1 MANAKYKSIA
11 ALLQEQIRRGSIKEG
26 EKLSTEMALMQQYD
40 VSRQTVRHALQ
51 LLEQEGY
58 VTSVQGSG
66 TYVGSNIKRKS
77 KNTSRQVAVILST
90 LSDYIFPSIIQG
102 IESTLAEYDYTLTL
116 KATNYRHDTE
126 RQILESLLESPP
138 AGIILE
144 GNKTALPCPNISLY
158 KSFEECGVPIVFM
171 HATYREL
178 VNSTSA
184 TANDFQGGWD
194 AVAHLYAHG
203 HRSIG
208 GIFKSTDNQ
217 GIQRY
222 RGVIEAM
229 QHYGL
234 HYSDDA
240 FLWFQDNSQLESLLK
255 TDLPLTRLAGISAM
269 VCYNDQV
276 SRQILQAL
284 APHGICVPD
293 ELSIISFD
301 NSIFAEYTQPPLTS
315 LSHPKAKLG
324 QAAAETLIS
333 MISGKAVHSPVLDWE
348 LITRGSVAEKTE

>member
-171 HATYREL
+171 HATYREPGK
-178 VNSTSA
+178 
-184 TANDFQGGWD
+184 F
-194 AVAHLYAHG
+194 H
-203 HRSIG
+203 
-208 GIFKSTDNQ
+208 
-217 GIQRY
+217 QR
-222 RGVIEAM
+222 
-229 QHYGL
+229 H
-234 HYSDDA
+234 
-240 FLWFQDNSQLESLLK
+240 SQ
-255 TDLPLTRLAGISAM
+255 
-269 VCYNDQV
+269 
-276 SRQILQAL
+276 
-284 APHGICVPD
+284 
-293 ELSIISFD
+293 
-301 NSIFAEYTQPPLTS
+301 
-315 LSHPKAKLG
+315 
-324 QAAAETLIS
+324 
-333 MISGKAVHSPVLDWE
+333 
-348 LITRGSVAEKTE
+348 

>member
-1 MANAKYKSIA
+1 MC
-11 ALLQEQIRRGSIKEG
+11 LC
-26 EKLSTEMALMQQYD
+26 T
-40 VSRQTVRHALQ
+40 
-51 LLEQEGY
+51 
-58 VTSVQGSG
+58 
-66 TYVGSNIKRKS
+66 
-77 KNTSRQVAVILST
+77 
-90 LSDYIFPSIIQG
+90 
-102 IESTLAEYDYTLTL
+102 
-116 KATNYRHDTE
+116 
-126 RQILESLLESPP
+126 PP
-138 AGIILE
+138 
-144 GNKTALPCPNISLY
+144 TAS
-158 KSFEECGVPIVFM
+158 
-171 HATYREL
+171 L

-348 LITRGSVAEKTE
+348 PDHPGQCGRKNRISKHPIRENALFGKGAGFTENPPLRDLSAARNYLTRSA